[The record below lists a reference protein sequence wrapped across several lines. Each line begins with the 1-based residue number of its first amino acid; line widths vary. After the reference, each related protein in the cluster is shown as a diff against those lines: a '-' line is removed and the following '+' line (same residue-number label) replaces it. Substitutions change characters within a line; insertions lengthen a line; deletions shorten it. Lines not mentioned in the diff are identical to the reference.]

1 MPLVKQDLP
10 TPTAARDAV
19 RMRNRLQRFFEE
31 PFGFDLPLPLL
42 DERRIERLVW
52 SPAVEATETATEYVL
67 TAELPGVSQ
76 EDVEVAMSDGMLT
89 LRGSKLEERKEGGA
103 KDKKGKDAESLPERT
118 YHLWER
124 TYGEFER
131 NFRFPADV
139 NEAKVTAEF
148 ANGVLTVRVPKMEIE
163 APKVRTVPIAKK

>member
-1 MPLVKQDLP
+1 MPLVRQDP
-10 TPTAARDAV
+10 ATPTIARDAV

-31 PFGFDLPLPLL
+31 PFGFDLPMPLL

-52 SPAVEATETATEYVL
+52 TPAVEATETAAEYVI
-67 TAELPGVSQ
+67 TAELPGISQ

-148 ANGVLTVRVPKMEIE
+148 ANGILTVRVPKMEIE